1 MDIFSIIVFGILG
14 MAIGSFLNVVI
25 DRLPAGKSLM
35 YPPSG
40 CDACQHRLSWLD
52 LFPVFSYLFL
62 RGRCRYCQAKI
73 PQRVFWVELGTGLL
87 TAFLFWHFGWK
98 PMLALSI
105 VYSSVLIALAII
117 DLKHQLILNK
127 IVYPVSFI
135 VFIYGYYGLTWQL
148 ALFGFYI
155 CALFILILTD
165 IKDNFTRNLI
175 IFTGIAIAVTMDI
188 FIPGHGS
195 FNGLLGGA
203 VGFLILFLPALIYN
217 KGMGWGDVKMAGL
230 IGLMTGFPNA
240 IVAVFGGIILGGLTA
255 IVLLLF
261 KKKNRKQGIPF
272 GPCLAL
278 ATIITFLWGSNII
291 HWYLSLFNL

>member
-1 MDIFSIIVFGILG
+1 MEIYYIIVFGILG
-14 MAIGSFLNVVI
+14 TAIGSFLNVVI

-98 PMLALSI
+98 PMLALNI

-127 IVYPVSFI
+127 IVYPVAI
-135 VFIYGYYGLTWQL
+135 V
-148 ALFGFYI
+148 ALIVNFFTPS
-155 CALFILILTD
+155 LFSVH
-165 IKDNFTRNLI
+165 NFL
-175 IFTGIAIAVTMDI
+175 F
-188 FIPGHGS
+188 
-195 FNGLLGGA
+195 GLLGGA